1 MDDILAPFRHA
12 HSRHAGLDPASIFTI
27 KCKMDPGSSPG
38 RRVLGPTAVVPD
50 LIRHPSCPFE
60 IIQPDWPAPANV
72 RAFTTT
78 RNGGFSQGQWAEL
91 NLGGSCGDD
100 PNHVKQNRALLQTP
114 LPCEPHWLRQVHG
127 NRVLAWDDG
136 FDSGLEADAI
146 VSNQT
151 GQVCAVLTADCLP
164 VLFCNKAGTKVAAS
178 HAGWRGLAAGV
189 LEATVSAMVSDPDEL
204 MAWLGPAIGPQA
216 FEVGR
221 DVYDTFVSLDT
232 ENASAFKSHG
242 DRWLAD
248 LYELAM
254 LALARI
260 GIEQVSGGQYCT
272 WSEPDKF
279 FSYRRDGVTGRMASV
294 IWLDS

>member
-1 MDDILAPFRHA
+1 M
-12 HSRHAGLDPASIFTI
+12 
-27 KCKMDPGSSPG
+27 
-38 RRVLGPTAVVPD
+38 PD
-50 LIRHPSCPFE
+50 LIRHPSCPFW
-60 IIQPDWPAPANV
+60 IVHPNWPAPANV

-78 RNGGFSQGQWAEL
+78 RKGGVSQGRWSSL
-91 NLGGSCGDD
+91 NLGGQCGDEPD
-100 PNHVKQNRALLQTP
+100 HVKQNLESFRAL
-114 LPCEPHWLRQVHG
+114 LPCEPPWLKQVHG
-127 NRVLAWDDG
+127 KSVVTWDEARE
-136 FDSGLEADAI
+136 SESEADAI
-146 VSNQT
+146 IGDRA

-178 HAGWRGLAAGV
+178 HAGWRGLAEGV
-189 LEATVSAMVSDPDEL
+189 LEATVSAMACDPREL

-221 DVYDTFVSLDT
+221 DVYDAFVNLDT
-232 ENASAFKSHG
+232 ENATAFKSHD

-248 LYELAM
+248 LYELAR

-260 GIEQVSGGQYCT
+260 GVEQVSGGQYCT
-272 WSEPDKF
+272 WSDPDKF